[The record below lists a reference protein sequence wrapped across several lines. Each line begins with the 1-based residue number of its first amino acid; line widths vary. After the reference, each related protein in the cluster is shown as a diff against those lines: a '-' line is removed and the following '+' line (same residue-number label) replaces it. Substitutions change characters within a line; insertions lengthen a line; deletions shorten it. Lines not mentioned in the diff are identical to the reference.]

1 MIRGGIAL
9 HRGLSRSHAMG
20 KKNAVP
26 DRWEN
31 YVPVGKRVKGTRFIS
46 FKVPLRQAILDHL
59 EAEVTQMSPLG
70 LLENISRQNESLGL
84 VIDLTNTT
92 RYYDPK
98 ELTKAGIKYEKIFT
112 MGHEVPND
120 KTIAHFK
127 ETIKTFIGENGE
139 NDKLIG
145 VHCTHGVNRTGY
157 LVCRY
162 LIDCEK
168 MEPDEAIQAF
178 NSARGHSIEREN
190 YLKDLKTRDYAR
202 HSSAASC
209 PAQASSSVFHPS
221 HSGQEKTASR
231 KTLTRLDHRNDQ
243 RARVYQRPPSRRF
256 HQMPPQ
262 DTRMDWWSQTPAV
275 GGYQQDYFHH
285 PEGGYVQNYSQ
296 SFNYQPFWQ
305 MQPPIP
311 FHQQRFQAQSFDQ
324 QDERLWWQWAENQQ

>member
-1 MIRGGIAL
+1 HWHMPMIIKQYTCDLSKYIPEKKGGKLQSPI
-9 HRGLSRSHAMG
+9 
-20 KKNAVP
+20 
-26 DRWEN
+26 RWEN

-46 FKVPLRQAILDHL
+46 FKVPLRQNYSIRIQS
-59 EAEVTQMSPLG
+59 EVTQMSPLG

-190 YLKDLKTRDYAR
+190 YLKDLKTR
-202 HSSAASC
+202 
-209 PAQASSSVFHPS
+209 
-221 HSGQEKTASR
+221 
-231 KTLTRLDHRNDQ
+231 
-243 RARVYQRPPSRRF
+243 
-256 HQMPPQ
+256 
-262 DTRMDWWSQTPAV
+262 
-275 GGYQQDYFHH
+275 
-285 PEGGYVQNYSQ
+285 
-296 SFNYQPFWQ
+296 
-305 MQPPIP
+305 
-311 FHQQRFQAQSFDQ
+311 
-324 QDERLWWQWAENQQ
+324 